1 MKFKVSSKEIFRKT
15 AIIAEIR
22 ETLSK
27 TPQKRFKKI
36 LAADYWDIFPK
47 DDQEEEEETI
57 AKPNRRVL
65 SHSQV
70 PHHCFI
76 VS

>member
-1 MKFKVSSKEIFRKT
+1 
-15 AIIAEIR
+15 
-22 ETLSK
+22 LSK
-27 TPQKRFKKI
+27 KPQKGFKKI

-47 DDQEEEEETI
+47 DEQEEEEETN

-70 PHHCFI
+70 PHHCLI

>member
-27 TPQKRFKKI
+27 KPQKGFKKI

-47 DDQEEEEETI
+47 DEQEEEEETN

-70 PHHCFI
+70 PQHCLI